1 MVTELKCSV
10 CDDVVW
16 EAQKCIMNLMQNYKY
31 FHKEIDLFNFLS
43 SAYVCVKVEMGSIIL

>member
-10 CDDVVW
+10 CDDVVG

-31 FHKEIDLFNFLS
+31 FHKEIDLFHFLS
-43 SAYVCVKVEMGSIIL
+43 SAYGCVKVEMGSIIL